1 MSNQPYQP
9 SPNEP
14 DPAGPGFAP
23 GPFQPPAAQ
32 PAGFAA
38 AAPTA
43 PARRPWYRKTW
54 VLVVAAFFVGGG
66 VGSALGDSTPDT
78 AAPAPAAST
87 SAVATPVAAVSTSSA
102 EAEASASAASAS
114 AEAEASRSAEAEA
127 SASAEA
133 EASASAEAEASKAA
147 KAEEK
152 ARKAAKDPSTYKSIS
167 ARDWALLEKDAD
179 THAGEKY
186 VIYGYV
192 TQADS
197 ATGTDY
203 FRADTGGTKGDWY
216 DYDVNTIVT
225 ADSDKVKKVVADD
238 VLKLYVEVVSSYS
251 YDTSIGGTA
260 TAVLVQA
267 NIIKHLGTTDD

>member
-1 MSNQPYQP
+1 MGIPTVRHTSNQPCQP

-23 GPFQPPAAQ
+23 GPFQPLAPQ

-38 AAPTA
+38 AAPAA

-66 VGSALGDSTPDT
+66 VGSAFGDSTPDT
-78 AAPAPAAST
+78 AAPAPVVST

-133 EASASAEAEASKAA
+133 EASKAA
-147 KAEEK
+147 KEEK

-167 ARDWALLEKDAD
+167 ARDWARLEKDAD

-238 VLKLYVEVVSSYS
+238 ILKLYVEVVSSYS